1 LNITKSYSN
10 ITHSTFIEWIKKYAF
25 FNRNYD
31 LKMVLP
37 KNKRKETAENID
49 PDEKQE
55 YKNRGSGIQDK
66 YEEKD
71 TEEFLEE

>member
-1 LNITKSYSN
+1 
-10 ITHSTFIEWIKKYAF
+10 
-25 FNRNYD
+25 
-31 LKMVLP
+31 MVLP